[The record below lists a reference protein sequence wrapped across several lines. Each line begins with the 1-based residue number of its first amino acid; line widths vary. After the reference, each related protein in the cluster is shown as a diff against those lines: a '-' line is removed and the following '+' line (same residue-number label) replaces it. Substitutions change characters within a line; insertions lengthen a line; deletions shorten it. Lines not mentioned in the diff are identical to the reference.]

1 MTRGAESK
9 QHPAQRERRKN
20 NNEQRTKIF
29 KDYFYSD
36 DYRRHHRRYCRSHCD
51 SRCQRTGGARRERRW
66 NWAPLRPILLTII
79 SVIEIIAGAKGLKA
93 CKVPENAGKCVTWGI
108 VIAVLSIIS
117 MVIGLIGGGE
127 FNITSLVLNL
137 LVPGLY
143 VYGAL
148 KTKPN
153 VNA

>member
-20 NNEQRTKIF
+20 NDKQRTKIL
-29 KDYFYSD
+29 KDYFYIGGIIAVIAGVIAILGVSALVALAGNAD
-36 DYRRHHRRYCRSHCD
+36 G
-51 SRCQRTGGARRERRW
+51 TGLLYASS
-66 NWAPLRPILLTII
+66 ILVTII
-79 SVIEIIAGAKGLKA
+79 SVIEIIAGEKGLKA

>member
-20 NNEQRTKIF
+20 NDKQRTKIL
-29 KDYFYSD
+29 KDYVYIGGIIAVIAGVIAILGVSALVALAGNAD
-36 DYRRHHRRYCRSHCD
+36 G
-51 SRCQRTGGARRERRW
+51 TGLLYASS
-66 NWAPLRPILLTII
+66 ILVTII

-108 VIAVLSIIS
+108 VVAVLSIIS

-148 KTKPN
+148 KTKH
-153 VNA
+153 NANA

>member
-20 NNEQRTKIF
+20 NDKQRTKIL
-29 KDYFYSD
+29 KDYFYIGGIIAVIAGVIAILGVSALVALAGNAD
-36 DYRRHHRRYCRSHCD
+36 G
-51 SRCQRTGGARRERRW
+51 TGLLYASS
-66 NWAPLRPILLTII
+66 ILVTII

>member
-1 MTRGAESK
+1 MT
-9 QHPAQRERRKN
+9 N
-20 NNEQRTKIF
+20 NGQKFLKIT
-29 KDYFYSD
+29 SILMIV
-36 DYRRHHRRYCRSHCD
+36 
-51 SRCQRTGGARRERRW
+51 GGIIAVI
-66 NWAPLRPILLTII
+66 AGVIAILGVSALAALSGSTEGIGLLYASSI
-79 SVIEIIAGAKGLKA
+79 LVTVSSVIQIIAGVKGLKA
-93 CKVPENAGKCVTWGI
+93 CKAPETAGKCVTWGI

-117 MVIGLIGGGE
+117 LVIGLIGGGD
-127 FNITSLVLNL
+127 FNITNLALNL

>member
-1 MTRGAESK
+1 MLKANSILHNEKEEKTMTNNGQKFLKITSILMIIGGIIAVIAGVIAILGVSALVALAGSAEGMGLLYAS
-9 QHPAQRERRKN
+9 
-20 NNEQRTKIF
+20 
-29 KDYFYSD
+29 S
-36 DYRRHHRRYCRSHCD
+36 
-51 SRCQRTGGARRERRW
+51 
-66 NWAPLRPILLTII
+66 ILVTII

-117 MVIGLIGGGE
+117 MVIGLIGGGA

>member
-1 MTRGAESK
+1 MLNANIILHNEKAEKMTNNGQKFLKITSILMIIGGIIAVIAGVIAILGVSALVALAGSAEGIGLLYAS
-9 QHPAQRERRKN
+9 
-20 NNEQRTKIF
+20 
-29 KDYFYSD
+29 S
-36 DYRRHHRRYCRSHCD
+36 
-51 SRCQRTGGARRERRW
+51 
-66 NWAPLRPILLTII
+66 ILVTIT

>member
-1 MTRGAESK
+1 MLKANSILHNEKEEKTRTNNGQKFLKITSILMIIGGIIAAIAGVIAILGVSALVALAGSAEGIGLLYAS
-9 QHPAQRERRKN
+9 
-20 NNEQRTKIF
+20 
-29 KDYFYSD
+29 S
-36 DYRRHHRRYCRSHCD
+36 
-51 SRCQRTGGARRERRW
+51 
-66 NWAPLRPILLTII
+66 ILVTIT

-127 FNITSLVLNL
+127 FKITSLVLNL

>member
-1 MTRGAESK
+1 MLKANSILHNDKEEKTMTNNGQKFLKITSILMIIGGIIAAIAGVIAILGVSALVALAGSAEGIGLLYAS
-9 QHPAQRERRKN
+9 
-20 NNEQRTKIF
+20 
-29 KDYFYSD
+29 S
-36 DYRRHHRRYCRSHCD
+36 
-51 SRCQRTGGARRERRW
+51 
-66 NWAPLRPILLTII
+66 ILVTII

-117 MVIGLIGGGE
+117 MVIGLIGGGK

>member
-1 MTRGAESK
+1 MLKANSILHNEKEEKTMTNNGQKFLKITSILMIIGGIIAVIAGVIAILGVSALVALAGSAEGIGLLYAS
-9 QHPAQRERRKN
+9 
-20 NNEQRTKIF
+20 
-29 KDYFYSD
+29 S
-36 DYRRHHRRYCRSHCD
+36 
-51 SRCQRTGGARRERRW
+51 
-66 NWAPLRPILLTII
+66 ILVTII

>member
-20 NNEQRTKIF
+20 NDKQRTKIL
-29 KDYFYSD
+29 KDYFYIGGIIAVIAGVIAILGVSALVALAGNAD
-36 DYRRHHRRYCRSHCD
+36 G
-51 SRCQRTGGARRERRW
+51 TGLLYASS
-66 NWAPLRPILLTII
+66 ILVTII

-117 MVIGLIGGGE
+117 MVIGMIGGGE
-127 FNITSLVLNL
+127 FIITSLVLNL